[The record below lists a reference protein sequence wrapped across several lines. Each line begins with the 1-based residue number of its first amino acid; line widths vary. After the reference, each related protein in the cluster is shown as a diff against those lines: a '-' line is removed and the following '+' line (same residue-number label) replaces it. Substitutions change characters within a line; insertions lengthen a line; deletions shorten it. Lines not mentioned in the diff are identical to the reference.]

1 MTRNETVI
9 FRVTKSEK
17 EMIEKM
23 AVGKYMPVSVLV
35 REIVLS
41 KLNENKEEN
50 WYGNENYRWKR
61 II

>member
-23 AVGKYMPVSVLV
+23 AAGKYMPVSVLV

-50 WYGNENYRWKR
+50 
-61 II
+61 